1 MNFSA
6 DLSHTALVFPGQGS
20 QRAEMRDQ
28 VAAHAPE
35 LLELAAREMGS
46 DPFERVAEGTAFQ
59 QPALYCAAIAG
70 WKAAGSPRADWFAG
84 HSLGEL
90 AAAAASGA
98 ISTED
103 GLRLAITRG
112 RVMQQAAE
120 ADPGG
125 MLAVLGGT
133 NGVPALANSL
143 GLTVANDN
151 APDQIVLSGPS
162 GEINEAR
169 SRFKAAGIRTVRLPV
184 AGAFHSPAMTTAV
197 PEFRAA
203 LEKVEVTEQPQLIS
217 SVAAGPFTDLREGLL
232 AALTRPVR
240 WRETVLRLRDL
251 GVSHFLESGPGEV
264 LTGLVRRTI
273 EGIDAAPLSRLAGTK
288 EAADV
293 RG

>member
-1 MNFSA
+1 MNVPA
-6 DLSHTALVFPGQGS
+6 DLTHTALVFPGQGS
-20 QRAEMRDQ
+20 QRAEMRDL
-28 VAAHAPE
+28 VETHCPE
-35 LLELAAREMGS
+35 LIVLATEEIGC
-46 DPFERVAEGTAFQ
+46 DPFERVADGTSFQ
-59 QPALYCAAIAG
+59 QPALYSAAIAG
-70 WKAAGSPRADWFAG
+70 WKAAGSPRAEWFAG

-98 ISTED
+98 ISAED

-112 RVMQQAAE
+112 RVMQEAAE

-125 MLAVLGGT
+125 MLAVLGET
-133 NGVPALANSL
+133 SGVPALANSL

-151 APDQIVLSGPS
+151 APDQIVLSGPAE
-162 GEINEAR
+162 EIKEAR
-169 SRFKAAGIRTVRLPV
+169 VRFKQAGVRTVRLPV
-184 AGAFHSPAMTTAV
+184 AGAFHSPAMTAAV

-203 LEKVEVTEQPQLIS
+203 LDAVEVTEQPQLIS

-273 EGIDAAPLSRLAGTK
+273 DGIDAAPLSRLSTST
-288 EAADV
+288 ETADV
-293 RG
+293 